1 MEISVKL
8 SIIRVKTKSGYKYEV
23 WEIGS
28 APVRMGDWERRVV
41 AFEDKKRAVSYVKRY
56 AKKLKKQYGEHI
68 TVKII

>member
-1 MEISVKL
+1 MEISVTL
-8 SIIRVKTKSGYKYEV
+8 SIIKRDKKWNV